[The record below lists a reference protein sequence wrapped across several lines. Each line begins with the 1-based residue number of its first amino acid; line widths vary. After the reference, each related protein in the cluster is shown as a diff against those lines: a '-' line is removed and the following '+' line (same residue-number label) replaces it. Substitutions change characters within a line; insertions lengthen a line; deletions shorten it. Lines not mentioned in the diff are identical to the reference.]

1 MFTTILV
8 PLDGSDT
15 GALALPAG
23 VEMAR
28 RFNARLL
35 LLQVIETGRT
45 SFVLG
50 LNAAT
55 GGLTDPSAI
64 TAEMQSRI
72 ETARAYLSAHSEQL
86 GAAGVTA
93 DHAIRDGAP
102 GEAILDAATE
112 GGVDLIVMSSH
123 GRGGIRRIVFG
134 SVTDHVVRHAAVPV
148 LVIHAAPDTRA

>member
-1 MFTTILV
+1 MFSTILV

-15 GALALPAG
+15 GALAVPAA

-28 RFNARLL
+28 RFGARLL

-64 TAEMQSRI
+64 TTEMQARVD
-72 ETARAYLSAHSEQL
+72 TARAYLSAYAEQL
-86 GAAGVTA
+86 GSDGLAVQYEV
-93 DHAIRDGAP
+93 RDGAP
-102 GEAILDAATE
+102 GEAILDAARE
-112 GGVDLIVMSSH
+112 SGADLIVISSH
-123 GRGGIRRIVFG
+123 GRGGLGRFVFG
-134 SVTDHVVRHAAVPV
+134 SVTDHTVRNAAVPV
-148 LVIHAAPDTRA
+148 LVIHARAVASA